1 MSWYRRPAAH
11 VAGVL
16 AVILAAHLFYGRAS
30 EPYFNNDETK
40 HTLTGVFVAD
50 ALRDLPASAANPKD
64 YTVRY
69 YCQYPALGVVTW
81 PPLFYVV
88 EGLAMLAL
96 GPHFWV
102 GRVCVAAFAAVAVVY
117 AYRFAR
123 LTLDHP
129 WALLAAA
136 VTGFTPTVFVS
147 SQRVMLEV
155 PTLACVLAAVVHFE
169 HFLTAKRGRDAI
181 LACLLV
187 AAATLTRFD
196 GVVLVL
202 YFAIRLFRTRNLA
215 LLLRRPV
222 WVGAILASVLTVPYY
237 VFTLTVY
244 GAGLAAA
251 ASSGTT
257 PAGNEFGW
265 HTVVFYFTA
274 LPDQAGVGV
283 TVAAAVGLLLTVA
296 CHRRATGPAFALQM
310 AVYLLF
316 TPLAEH
322 DARHSI
328 YWLPAVA
335 VCAVRPLQTLWE
347 KRWRW
352 CAVAGVL
359 ALLVTV
365 VWHVNDQKFRY
376 VFGYSD
382 AARWVIDR
390 HTTDRP
396 ILVDG
401 ELASS
406 LVYHTRLHDP
416 ARRVWVLRADK
427 VVYNQFS
434 DPSTGYRQ
442 YAHTEAEVLELLEK
456 GDPEYVI
463 IEDPQPDFHDVPGS
477 ELLKRT
483 LANNSGEG
491 KPFEVAERFPLRT
504 NYDRYYEPGATLV
517 VYRKRHRNP
526 AATADVQLELV
537 GLGRTVGTTRP

>member
-1 MSWYRRPAAH
+1 MSWYRRPSVH
-11 VAGVL
+11 VIGVL
-16 AVILAAHLFYGRAS
+16 AALLVAHSLTAVAS
-30 EPYFNNDETK
+30 EPFFNNDETK

-50 ALRDLPASAANPKD
+50 ALRDLPTSAANPKD

-69 YCQYPALGVVTW
+69 YCQYPAIGIVTW
-81 PPLFYVV
+81 PPFFYVV

-96 GPHFWV
+96 GPYFWV
-102 GRVCVAAFAAVAVVY
+102 ARLCIAAFAAAAVVY

-123 LTLDHP
+123 LMLDHP

-136 VTGFTPTVFVS
+136 VTGLTPTVFVY

-155 PTLACVLAAVVHFE
+155 PTFACVLAAVVHFE
-169 HFLTAKRGRDAI
+169 HFLSAKRGRNAV
-181 LACLLV
+181 LACLL
-187 AAATLTRFD
+187 AAAAVLTRFD
-196 GVVLVL
+196 GVLLLL
-202 YFAIRLFRTRNLA
+202 YFGIRLLRTWNFA

-222 WVGAILASVLTVPYY
+222 WVGAVTAAVLTVPYY

-244 GAGLAAA
+244 GAGLGAAA
-251 ASSGTT
+251 TSGTT

-265 HTVVFYFTA
+265 RTLAFYFAA

-283 TVAAAVGLLLTVA
+283 TVAAAIGLLLTVA
-296 CHRRATGPAFALQM
+296 CHRRATGPAFALLL

-335 VCAVRPLQTLWE
+335 MCAVRPLQALWE
-347 KRWRW
+347 KRRRW

-359 ALLVTV
+359 ALLATV
-365 VWHVNDQKFRY
+365 MWHVNDQKFRY

-382 AARWVIDR
+382 AAKWVID
-390 HTTDRP
+390 HSTSERP

-442 YAHTEAEVLELLEK
+442 YAKTEAEVLELLEK
-456 GDPEYVI
+456 WDPEYVV

-477 ELLKRT
+477 ELLKAT
-483 LANNSGEG
+483 LKNNSGEG
-491 KPFEVAERFPLRT
+491 KPFEAAERFPLRT
-504 NYDRYYEPGATLV
+504 NYDRYYEAGATLV
-517 VYRKRHRNP
+517 VYRKKHRNP
-526 AATADVQLELV
+526 SATADVRLELV
-537 GLGRTVGTTRP
+537 GLGCTVGTTRP